1 MFDILDVTCSA
12 KRQNWCPTT
21 RPPTQ
26 SGVDMWR
33 TACHRPL
40 VGADAAAEW
49 FEAAASAGSSPHSMM
64 PKEAHIFPDV
74 APPRLPYIR
83 HCRRRHRTVAD
94 STVVHCGDP
103 LNEAL
108 DDRENAASIG
118 SQESLL

>member
-26 SGVDMWR
+26 SVDMWR

-49 FEAAASAGSSPHSMM
+49 FEGSGLRRFLTPLNDAEGGTYLSQYRAA
-64 PKEAHIFPDV
+64 
-74 APPRLPYIR
+74 
-83 HCRRRHRTVAD
+83 TVAVYPT
-94 STVVHCGDP
+94 SPETTP
-103 LNEAL
+103 
-108 DDRENAASIG
+108 
-118 SQESLL
+118 